1 MSTILMMFILPLGI
15 ITYFWDRKNYAQNLK
30 TFSEY
35 CEKISHADID
45 SSKKI
50 EMIDEMLYQNGYK
63 RIERTDSSLRVQKK
77 HFNIG
82 ILFIFVGV
90 LTYFGLIF
98 YWVYYRFFLKPNVL
112 CIDLEKVPVLQP
124 CSQ

>member
-30 TFSEY
+30 TFSDY
-35 CEKISHADID
+35 SEKISHADIV

-50 EMIDEMLYQNGYK
+50 EMIDEMLYQNGYT
-63 RIERTDSSLRVQKK
+63 RVERTDSSLKAQKK

-82 ILFIFVGV
+82 ILFVFVGL
-90 LTYFGLIF
+90 LTYFGLLF
-98 YWVYYRFFLKPNVL
+98 YWIYYRFLLKPNVL
-112 CIDLEKVPVLQP
+112 CIDLEKAPILQP
-124 CSQ
+124 CSK